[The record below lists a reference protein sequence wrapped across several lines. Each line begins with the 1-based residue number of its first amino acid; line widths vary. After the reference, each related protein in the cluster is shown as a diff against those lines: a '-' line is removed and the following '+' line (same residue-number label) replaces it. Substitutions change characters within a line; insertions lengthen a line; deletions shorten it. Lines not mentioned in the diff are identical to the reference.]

1 MHVANPPSEACP
13 HCRGHFALE
22 YLESLPSG
30 GSKSG
35 EPFPT
40 APVIHF
46 FRCATCGR
54 QFMLTEGDRLLAL
67 SDPATVS
74 HLRQAHKSRES
85 GDKGNAA

>member
-1 MHVANPPSEACP
+1 MHVANPPCEVCP
-13 HCRGHFALE
+13 HCRGHLALE

-46 FRCATCGR
+46 FRCTACAR
-54 QFMLTEGDRLLAL
+54 QFMLTQGDRLLLL
-67 SDPATVS
+67 SAPATVS
-74 HLRQAHKSRES
+74 HLRQAHKRRES
-85 GDKGNAA
+85 SGKDNAA